1 MIGGM
6 REGFFVAALSVGCG
20 GFVGSVFRYCLS
32 LIQVRWE
39 FPMMT
44 FITNI
49 LGAVLIGMI
58 AQAALEFTSMPPN
71 FLLFMKTG
79 VCGGF
84 TTFSTFSLESV
95 TLIEN
100 HQVRTAAL
108 YIVFSILCCVVG
120 VLLGKWIGMKVFS

>member
-1 MIGGM
+1 MIDGM
-6 REGFFVAALSVGCG
+6 RESFFVAALSVGCG

-44 FITNI
+44 FVTNI

-58 AQAALEFTSMPPN
+58 AQAALVFISMPPN

-84 TTFSTFSLESV
+84 TTFSTFAFETTDLFQSGHTVTALVYAVLSV
-95 TLIEN
+95 
-100 HQVRTAAL
+100 V
-108 YIVFSILCCVVG
+108 SG
-120 VLLGKWIGMKVFS
+120 VLAVFASQFLLH

>member
-1 MIGGM
+1 MIDGM
-6 REGFFVAALSVGCG
+6 RESFFVAALSVGCG

-44 FITNI
+44 FVTNI

-58 AQAALEFTSMPPN
+58 AQAALVFISMPPN

-79 VCGGF
+79 VF
-84 TTFSTFSLESV
+84 QAYEVMYFYRNLTFQQLR
-95 TLIEN
+95 
-100 HQVRTAAL
+100 Q
-108 YIVFSILCCVVG
+108 ILPAQSECPPD
-120 VLLGKWIGMKVFS
+120 

>member
-1 MIGGM
+1 MIDGM
-6 REGFFVAALSVGCG
+6 RESFFVAALSVGCG

-44 FITNI
+44 FVTNI

-58 AQAALEFTSMPPN
+58 AQAALVFISMPPN

-95 TLIEN
+95 TLI
-100 HQVRTAAL
+100 
-108 YIVFSILCCVVG
+108 
-120 VLLGKWIGMKVFS
+120 

>member
-1 MIGGM
+1 MIDGM
-6 REGFFVAALSVGCG
+6 RESFFVAALSVGCG

-44 FITNI
+44 FVTNI

-58 AQAALEFTSMPPN
+58 AQAALVFISMPPN

-84 TTFSTFSLESV
+84 TTFSTFEYSLLCGWGSV
-95 TLIEN
+95 GKMDRDE
-100 HQVRTAAL
+100 
-108 YIVFSILCCVVG
+108 SILLSVKRN
-120 VLLGKWIGMKVFS
+120 LKIFMQS